1 MSLLDETHSS
11 YTQTSKE
18 YYEDE
23 LKNSRLLLFKINEAI
38 STISSGSHQEYTLD
52 TGQSRQTVKRIDL
65 PALIDRRDKLIGHIR
80 QLELY
85 LREGRP
91 NVKQVRPDW

>member
-1 MSLLDETHSS
+1 MSLLDDTHSS

-18 YYEDE
+18 YWEDE
-23 LKNSRLLLFKINEAI
+23 LKNSRVLLFQINQAI

-52 TGQSRQTVKRIDL
+52 TGQTRQTVKRVDL
-65 PALIDRRDKLIGHIR
+65 PALIDRRNNLMGYIR

>member
-1 MSLLDETHSS
+1 MALIDETHAIND
-11 YTQTSKE
+11 QTSSE
-18 YYEDE
+18 YWQDE
-23 LKNSRLLLFKINEAI
+23 LKNSRLLLFKINQAINTI
-38 STISSGSHQEYTLD
+38 STGSHQSYTLD
-52 TGQSRQTVKRIDL
+52 TGQTRQTVTRIDL
-65 PALIDRRDKLIGHIR
+65 PSLIEQRDNLIGKIR

>member
-1 MSLLDETHSS
+1 MSLLDESHSS
-11 YTQTSKE
+11 NTQTSLE
-18 YYEDE
+18 YWEDE
-23 LKNSRLLLFKINEAI
+23 LKNSRVLLFKINEAI
-38 STISSGSHQEYTLD
+38 DTISSGSHQEYTLD
-52 TGQSRQTVKRIDL
+52 TGQSRQTVKRVDL
-65 PALIDRRDKLIGHIR
+65 PQLIQQRDNLIGKIR

>member
-23 LKNSRLLLFKINEAI
+23 LKNSRVLLFKINEAI

>member
-1 MSLLDETHSS
+1 MSLLDESHSS
-11 YTQTSKE
+11 NTQTSLE
-18 YYEDE
+18 YWEDE
-23 LKNSRLLLFKINEAI
+23 LKNSRVLLFKINEAI
-38 STISSGSHQEYTLD
+38 NTISSGSHQEYTLD
-52 TGQSRQTVKRIDL
+52 TGQSRQTVKRVDL
-65 PALIDRRDKLIGHIR
+65 PQLIQQRDNLIGKIR